1 MYKVIAVYRA
11 AADDAA
17 KTKMDDHFKSIHTP
31 ICLKIP
37 GIKEVRTNK
46 IFGGPTGASNLSMVV
61 EMCFENKDSWKAAMK
76 TPEMMESGKDA
87 MKFAGD
93 LVSVHFAEEIITK
106 A

>member
-1 MYKVIAVYRA
+1 MFKVMAVYKVP
-11 AADDAA
+11 ADDAA
-17 KTKMDDHFKSIHTP
+17 KAKFEEHYKTVHTP

-37 GIKEVRTNK
+37 GIKELRTNK
-46 IFGGPTGASNLSMVV
+46 IFGGPTGASNLYMIAEMV
-61 EMCFENKDSWKAAMK
+61 FENKDSWKAAMK

-93 LVSVHFAEEIITK
+93 LVSVHFAEENIVK